1 MSRRFTFYYDV
12 VCPYAYL
19 ASTQIEA
26 TAARAGAEIEWVPV
40 LLGGI
45 FRAIGQQDVPA
56 RAMPPA
62 KQHLNLL
69 DMKRYADYY
78 GVPLQLHPRHPLR
91 SVEAMRLLHTVAG
104 EARVALT
111 KALYRAHF
119 VENRDISDRA
129 VLREYGD
136 ISRLDSPDIKEALR
150 AATTRAV
157 DDGAFGVPA
166 FVVEQQGRRFLFWGQ
181 DRLFFVEKALGGWQ
195 VPV

>member
-1 MSRRFTFYYDV
+1 
-12 VCPYAYL
+12 
-19 ASTQIEA
+19 
-26 TAARAGAEIEWVPV
+26 
-40 LLGGI
+40 
-45 FRAIGQQDVPA
+45 
-56 RAMPPA
+56 MPPA

-91 SVEAMRLLHTVAG
+91 SVEAMRMLHTVAG
-104 EARVALT
+104 QGRVALT
-111 KALYRAHF
+111 KALYHAHF
-119 VENRDISDRA
+119 VENRDISDRE

-136 ISRLDSPDIKEALR
+136 ISRLDSPDIKDALR

-157 DDGAFGVPA
+157 DDGAFGVPS
-166 FVVEQQGRRFLFWGQ
+166 FVVEQAGRRFLFWGQ

>member
-1 MSRRFTFYYDV
+1 MARFTFYYDI

-26 TAARAGAEIEWVPV
+26 MAARAGAEIDWVPV

-45 FRAIGQQDVPA
+45 FRAIGQEDVPA

-91 SVEAMRLLHTVAG
+91 SVEAMRLLYTVAG

-150 AATTRAV
+150 AATTAAV
-157 DDGAFGVPA
+157 DDGAFGVPS

>member
-1 MSRRFTFYYDV
+1 MITFYYDV

-26 TAARAGAEIEWVPV
+26 VAARVNVEIEWVPV

-45 FRAIGQQDVPA
+45 FRAIGQSDVPA
-56 RAMPPA
+56 AAMPKA

-69 DMKRYADYY
+69 DMKRYAAYY

-91 SVEAMRLLHTVAG
+91 SVEAMRLLHTVEGA
-104 EARVALT
+104 ARVAMT

-119 VENRDISDRA
+119 VENRDISDKA
-129 VLREYGD
+129 VLADFGD
-136 ISRLDSPDIKEALR
+136 IAKLDSPDIKEALR
-150 AATTRAV
+150 HATDRAV
-157 DDGAFGVPA
+157 ADGAFGVPS
-166 FVVEQQGRRFLFWGQ
+166 FVVEQQERRFLFWGQ
-181 DRLFFVEKALGGWQ
+181 DRLFFVEKVLGGWQ

>member
-1 MSRRFTFYYDV
+1 MNVTFYYDI

-26 TAARAGAEIEWVPV
+26 MAARAGAEIEWVPV

-45 FRAIGQQDVPA
+45 FRAIGQADVPA

-62 KQHLNLL
+62 KQLLNLL
-69 DMKRYADYY
+69 DMKRYAALY

-91 SVEAMRLLHTVAG
+91 SLEAMRLCHTVDG
-104 EARVALT
+104 NDRIALT

-129 VLREYGD
+129 VLADYGEV
-136 ISRLDSPDIKEALR
+136 SRLDSPEIKGALR
-150 AATTRAV
+150 AATDRAV
-157 DDGAFGVPA
+157 ADGAFGVPS
-166 FVVEQQGRRFLFWGQ
+166 FVIEQRGQRFLFWGQ
-181 DRLFFVEKALGGWQ
+181 DRLAFVEKALDGWS
-195 VPV
+195 VPA